1 MKTKSEAEST
11 RPRAKVH
18 SQGAS
23 RPSFEKTW
31 RKRAAAGSVRKGR
44 HGNLKFATI
53 AARSGSTHTIR
64 ILLMPEHRHQPKHSD
79 AQDADILAEIL
90 THWRHSR
97 IFEGKNK
104 MRLFDDVTIYNQT
117 SEMNNT
123 PRIVHSNKPPVLS
136 ITQIS
141 LFRIYQSRLIF
152 CYVPPVYPSRKSPR
166 SLINRDDRRPP
177 DADTS
182 RDRSI
187 ARRKRRLIMM
197 TSVRMLAGLSNRHS
211 LRLCVVTACGVGAH
225 MRGFCVG
232 YWRDRC

>member
-1 MKTKSEAEST
+1 METLNLPPLLLDRVLRIMYYTHLADA
-11 RPRAKVH
+11 RASSSAK
-18 SQGAS
+18 A
-23 RPSFEKTW
+23 FECTGC
-31 RKRAAAGSVRKGR
+31 RYY
-44 HGNLKFATI
+44 
-53 AARSGSTHTIR
+53 
-64 ILLMPEHRHQPKHSD
+64 HRNFD
-79 AQDADILAEIL
+79 R
-90 THWRHSR
+90 WRHSR
-97 IFEGKNK
+97 IVEGKNK

-187 ARRKRRLIMM
+187 ARRQRRLVMV
-197 TSVRMLAGLSNRHS
+197 TSVRMLAGLGNRH
-211 LRLCVVTACGVGAH
+211 RLWLSVVTACGVGAH
-225 MRGFCVG
+225 MRRFGVG